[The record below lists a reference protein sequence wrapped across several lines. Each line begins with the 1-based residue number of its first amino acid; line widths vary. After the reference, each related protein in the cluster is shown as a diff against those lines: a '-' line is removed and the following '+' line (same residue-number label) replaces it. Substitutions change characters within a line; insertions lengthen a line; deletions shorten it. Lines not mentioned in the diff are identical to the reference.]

1 MKHTTAISINKH
13 AMIDIIRNG
22 LIDIIY
28 KYLKCSCEVT
38 ILKLKDFTLNNQIFS
53 FPIVFT
59 ELI

>member
-1 MKHTTAISINKH
+1 MKHTAVISINKR
-13 AMIDIIRNG
+13 AMTDVIRNG

-28 KYLKCSCEVT
+28 KYLKYTCEVT
-38 ILKLKDFTLNNQIFS
+38 ILRLKDFTLNNQIFS